1 METNITLIA
10 LGYLLARIGMLLTFA
25 YIVYRVLRPRR
36 EAIRIDDSSHYA
48 TERARADLTRR

>member
-25 YIVYRVLRPRR
+25 YIVYRVLRRPS
-36 EAIRIDDSSHYA
+36 AGIRTDERSRYA
-48 TERARADLTRR
+48 FERARASLTRR